1 MDGKLQ
7 QGLFPEGRELLEMA
21 PIWLRYR
28 PDPPSFGV
36 FEGLRTLISNQTS
49 LIDFKFYSESADLRS
64 LSDFVLEVLPD
75 STIASAWLA
84 DLNLEGKLSR
94 IHGYIDEESGIGMH
108 GLLEELSTNSHKGIP
123 QVTNLAGSLYLHP
136 NGFLFELDSSG
147 ARVRFPNVFDH
158 LWYSEKLTGELI
170 SWFDRDYFSLVNRNI
185 QSVFREM
192 EVGGSFSVSRAIS
205 VCNRSLALF
214 FETKHLNLSD

>member
-1 MDGKLQ
+1 MRICTPALEVSDLRLMKVFGLGICLKDKVFPGVVRDKGPGSKYEQIGFPVNFTLKGVDGVLDGKLQ
-7 QGLFPEGRELLEMA
+7 QGLFPEGRQLLEMA

-36 FEGLRTLISNQTS
+36 FKGLRTLISNQTS

-108 GLLEELSTNSHKGIP
+108 GLLEELRTNSHKGIP

-136 NGFLFELDSSG
+136 NGFL
-147 ARVRFPNVFDH
+147 
-158 LWYSEKLTGELI
+158 
-170 SWFDRDYFSLVNRNI
+170 
-185 QSVFREM
+185 
-192 EVGGSFSVSRAIS
+192 
-205 VCNRSLALF
+205 
-214 FETKHLNLSD
+214 LNLIQACSSKIP